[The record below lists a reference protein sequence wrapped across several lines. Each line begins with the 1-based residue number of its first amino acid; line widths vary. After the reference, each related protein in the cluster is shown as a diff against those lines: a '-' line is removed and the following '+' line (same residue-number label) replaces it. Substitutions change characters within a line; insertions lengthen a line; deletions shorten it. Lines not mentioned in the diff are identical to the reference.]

1 MIKRKWNLLL
11 LLGFSFASVCQAGDD
26 IDALYSRIAQKDIQA
41 LNELKALAKDNNAQ
55 ALAELGFIYEY
66 GVAVPKDMIQAIK
79 YYEQAC
85 HVEEPYGCYNARYF
99 YLHGLGVM
107 QDDVLAKELADK
119 TSKADIDT
127 DAQTVTRLIADE
139 IDTAKQAAESDI
151 TQRSRFI
158 ETLRQYAGG
167 GSAMA
172 ALITRLGYSKAD
184 ILHLAELWAQER
196 DPELNFIVGSL
207 YDSGFVEVDDKE
219 ARSLQWFRKAAELG
233 QADAQNILGYFYLNG
248 KRGIKRDLQKG
259 GQWYEL
265 AAAQGNVDALINLGE
280 IYYSGTQVPLDYARA
295 FEFFERAAKMG
306 KSRALNYLAWMYT
319 NGQFVDTDCR
329 KAAELFAQGRTS
341 FADDPHFQ
349 VTCEKDRQARAE
361 AVAMREKNLPKLT
374 FNRDRVFGA
383 SQGSGYACELEFV
396 VKTDRVSSI
405 ENLRVSLALK
415 NKAGAMSQQVIA
427 FEPFGLNTQNRNLQG
442 YKSDTLRES
451 TLQPIYQPEFC
462 DVDSYSVTAVTG
474 IVNGKEMDILKV
486 GIFL

>member
-427 FEPFGLNTQNRNLQG
+427 FEPFGLNTQNRNLQE

-474 IVNGKEMDILKV
+474 IVNGKEMDILKA

>member
-158 ETLRQYAGG
+158 ETLRLYAGG

-207 YDSGFVEVDDKE
+207 YDSGFVGVDDKE

-306 KSRALNYLAWMYT
+306 KSRALNYLAWMYS

-474 IVNGKEMDILKV
+474 IVNGKEMDILKA

>member
-462 DVDSYSVTAVTG
+462 DVYSYSVTAVTG
-474 IVNGKEMDILKV
+474 IVNGKEMDILKA

>member
-26 IDALYSRIAQKDIQA
+26 IDSLYSRIAQKDIQA

-306 KSRALNYLAWMYT
+306 KSRALNYLAWMYS

-474 IVNGKEMDILKV
+474 IVNGKEMDILKA

>member
-11 LLGFSFASVCQAGDD
+11 LLGLSFASVCQAGDD

-66 GVAVPKDMIQAIK
+66 GVAVPKDTIQAIK

-259 GQWYEL
+259 VQWYEL
-265 AAAQGNVDALINLGE
+265 AAAQGNADALINLGE

-306 KSRALNYLAWMYT
+306 KSRALNYLA
-319 NGQFVDTDCR
+319 
-329 KAAELFAQGRTS
+329 
-341 FADDPHFQ
+341 
-349 VTCEKDRQARAE
+349 
-361 AVAMREKNLPKLT
+361 
-374 FNRDRVFGA
+374 
-383 SQGSGYACELEFV
+383 
-396 VKTDRVSSI
+396 
-405 ENLRVSLALK
+405 
-415 NKAGAMSQQVIA
+415 
-427 FEPFGLNTQNRNLQG
+427 
-442 YKSDTLRES
+442 
-451 TLQPIYQPEFC
+451 
-462 DVDSYSVTAVTG
+462 
-474 IVNGKEMDILKV
+474 
-486 GIFL
+486 

>member
-158 ETLRQYAGG
+158 ETLRLYAGG

-306 KSRALNYLAWMYT
+306 KSRALNYLAWMYS

-415 NKAGAMSQQVIA
+415 NKAGAMSQ
-427 FEPFGLNTQNRNLQG
+427 
-442 YKSDTLRES
+442 
-451 TLQPIYQPEFC
+451 
-462 DVDSYSVTAVTG
+462 
-474 IVNGKEMDILKV
+474 
-486 GIFL
+486 